1 MPPSYYIRYELD
13 RPIENEEILDRSQRI
28 LEKSDVAVDF
38 TKRILTIKEQLVEN
52 LLATVNLT
60 EDHTP

>member
-1 MPPSYYIRYELD
+1 LPPSYYIRYELD